1 MTTTV
6 NKAHKLSHRWGQL
19 FSNFLL
25 SPEDERATSKP
36 NQSVAETES
45 PQSLHS
51 FMQQTLQERRTV
63 KPAADLPT
71 ARILFVSEDNA
82 ARTQVASAYARFLG
96 GEQVFVR
103 SVGTTPAFEVN
114 PLVIEVLKERNVP
127 TDDLKP
133 KTINPHTVAN
143 VDEVVLFSNATD
155 LGTDVNTWD
164 ITKKMHDKAEVHA
177 MCDAVEKHVREL
189 LQKHGITPQ
198 PHNYLTPEF
207 LAA

>member
-25 SPEDERATSKP
+25 SPEDERATSNA
-36 NQSVAETES
+36 NQPIVEAEN

-51 FMQQTLQERRTV
+51 FMQQTLQQRRAA

-82 ARTQVASAYARFLG
+82 ARTQVASAYARLLG
-96 GEQVFVR
+96 GDQVFVR

-133 KTINPHTVAN
+133 KTFNPHTVAS
-143 VDEVVLFSNATD
+143 VDEVVLFGNSSD
-155 LGTDVNTWD
+155 LGSEVNTWD
-164 ITKKMHDKAEVHA
+164 ITPDMHDKAQVHA
-177 MCDAVEKHVREL
+177 MCDSIEQHVRKL
-189 LQKHGITPQ
+189 LQKHDIEPQ
-198 PHNYLTPEF
+198 PHNYLAPEF